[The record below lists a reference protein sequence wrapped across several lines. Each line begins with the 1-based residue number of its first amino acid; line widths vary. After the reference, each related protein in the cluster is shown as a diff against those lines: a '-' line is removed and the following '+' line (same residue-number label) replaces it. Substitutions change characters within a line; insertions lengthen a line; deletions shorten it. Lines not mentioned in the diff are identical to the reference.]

1 MVFGASGRCAIA
13 LGIFVEGRSDRESHK
28 HLLRKLGHTSI
39 QDRVVPQGDML
50 NAGTMQR
57 HIQAVLVRHSEIGH
71 VLVLRDSEGVAPEE
85 TYVLMRPAERELRTR
100 FPDVGID
107 YVVVDHSIEGWLL
120 CDAEA
125 LRAVL
130 GPRARI
136 SVPGNPDQNPR
147 PADLMKGIFR
157 ANGKEFRKTT
167 HNPAI
172 AEAARVEEI
181 RERSTTFAK
190 LAGLELR

>member
-57 HIQAVLVRHSEIGH
+57 HIQAVLHSTPEISH

-85 TYVLMRPAERELRTR
+85 TYNLMRPAERELRDTIPG
-100 FPDVGID
+100 FG
-107 YVVVDHSIEGWLL
+107 HK
-120 CDAEA
+120 
-125 LRAVL
+125 LRC
-130 GPRARI
+130 
-136 SVPGNPDQNPR
+136 S
-147 PADLMKGIFR
+147 
-157 ANGKEFRKTT
+157 
-167 HNPAI
+167 
-172 AEAARVEEI
+172 
-181 RERSTTFAK
+181 
-190 LAGLELR
+190 